1 MHVHAEDTHLL
12 KIDDK
17 TEEELLEKMDRK
29 DRYLITRA
37 KKEGVIIKNE
47 NSLDQI
53 EKLIIMHQNHA
64 KREN

>member
-1 MHVHAEDTHLL
+1 MHVHAEDTHIL
-12 KIDDK
+12 KIDDQ
-17 TEEELLEKMDRK
+17 TEDELLEKIERK

-47 NSLDQI
+47 NSLEQI
-53 EKLIIMHQNHA
+53 EKLTIMHQNHA